1 MAKKNLQ
8 GKAAKQA
15 ADAKQVVA
23 RNRRAR
29 HDYFI
34 EDTVEAGMVLMGT
47 EVKSLRMGR
56 ASLQEAWVEID
67 DNLEVW
73 LHQAHIPLY
82 LHGSWTNHMPLR
94 KRKLLMHRKEI
105 ERLKRKSQAKGY
117 TLVPLELYFIRGR
130 AKVLV
135 GLARGKQE
143 YDKRQ
148 ALKER
153 QDKREAQR
161 DMNLYLKGKKDW
173 HN

>member
-1 MAKKNLQ
+1 MAKNQAPLQ
-8 GKAAKQA
+8 GKKAKEA
-15 ADAKQVVA
+15 ADAYQVIA
-23 RNRRAR
+23 RNRRAT

-34 EDTVEAGMVLMGT
+34 EDKVEAGLVLMGT

-56 ASLQEAWVEID
+56 ASLQEAWIEID
-67 DNLEVW
+67 DNLEGW

-82 LHGSWTNHMPLR
+82 INGSWTNHTPLR
-94 KRKLLMHRKEI
+94 KRKLLMHKKQLQK
-105 ERLKRKSQAKGY
+105 LKRKSQAKGY
-117 TLVPLELYFIRGR
+117 TLIPLEMYFLRGR
-130 AKVLV
+130 VKVLV

-161 DMNLYLKGKKDW
+161 DMNLYLKGKR
-173 HN
+173 